1 MGSNRHAC
9 NATQLRKARSVAMHL
24 TAFPL
29 EYLAAPCARKVCGW
43 RDHMIW
49 GEIVW
54 GGCAFFTG
62 TGSWVIIMPPMER
75 AWCDGG
81 RPATRTWSRWHPADR
96 SPQGM
101 GKYRRSLGGRE
112 KTVCK
117 EPELHPRRSI
127 DNGPAGRA
135 LRKRTVLLCCS
146 SSFSLFSFSDDERHF
161 DSSSSISYIVG
172 EREKKKGISMT
183 MHMSWLLAI
192 YTRSLAM
199 PIANR
204 VWTNLSYAPYCL

>member
-24 TAFPL
+24 RAFPL
-29 EYLAAPCARKVCGW
+29 EYLAAPCARKVCSW

-54 GGCAFFTG
+54 GGLRFFHWDWELNNNNASDGEPDVTAAGRRLGLDRGGIRPIDRHREWENIVDRLGEGKKQCA
-62 TGSWVIIMPPMER
+62 R
-75 AWCDGG
+75 N
-81 RPATRTWSRWHPADR
+81 R
-96 SPQGM
+96 S
-101 GKYRRSLGGRE
+101 S
-112 KTVCK
+112 
-117 EPELHPRRSI
+117 HPRRSI

-172 EREKKKGISMT
+172 EREKKGISMT